1 MTIKT
6 TVPTPAIRMMVKE
19 TTSHQSHTGGNRCF
33 LAATGLLHNSQPPSI
48 AQSYSDLGYPNAGSR
63 RPLLVVVHLK
73 NMFDE

>member
-19 TTSHQSHTGGNRCF
+19 TIAF
-33 LAATGLLHNSQPPSI
+33 LPSLDWPLHNSQPPSI

-73 NMFDE
+73 NMFDG